1 MTWLV
6 NRRKTANP
14 SMKHQNA
21 NSIRMK
27 LFIKAKHASKMF
39 DSTAEAANTF
49 DDQTTQF
56 MQAAKDIFEK
66 KA

>member
-1 MTWLV
+1 
-6 NRRKTANP
+6 
-14 SMKHQNA
+14 
-21 NSIRMK
+21 
-27 LFIKAKHASKMF
+27 MF